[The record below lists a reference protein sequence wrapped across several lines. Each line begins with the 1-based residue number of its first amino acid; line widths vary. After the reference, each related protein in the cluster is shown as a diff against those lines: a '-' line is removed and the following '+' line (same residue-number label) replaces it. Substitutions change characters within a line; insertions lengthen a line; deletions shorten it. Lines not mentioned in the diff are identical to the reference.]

1 MKPSQI
7 LREAAR
13 RIDAGEDPCG
23 CWAIDGAYGD
33 DKHHAHKWRAKEFF
47 HLIAPHANT
56 IGVWFGGTWSPI
68 NQSRRVI
75 ALCLAAAIAESE
87 GQ

>member
-13 RIDAGEDPCG
+13 RVDACKCPYG
-23 CWAIDGAYGD
+23 CWAIDEAYGE
-33 DKHHAHKWRAKEFF
+33 DKHHVQKLHAKGFF
-47 HLIAPHANT
+47 HLTAPHFSF
-56 IGVWFGGTWSPI
+56 GVWFGDTWTQA
-68 NQSRRVI
+68 NQNRRVI